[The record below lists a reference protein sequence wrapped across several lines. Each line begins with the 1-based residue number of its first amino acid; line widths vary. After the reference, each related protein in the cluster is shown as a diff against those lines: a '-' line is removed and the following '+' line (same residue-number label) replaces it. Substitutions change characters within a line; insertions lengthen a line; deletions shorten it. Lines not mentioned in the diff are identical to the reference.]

1 MVQFDMNLYQT
12 SKDLIMWFVTNDTNP
27 SLNKELQTLVT
38 NYQKLPVSEKAVFG
52 GTSDH
57 RSWTSRGFKAAFP
70 FEDAS
75 NYNQKIHTTGDTSAN
90 SGNFPLAAEFAK
102 LGLAYF
108 AHYAGKI

>member
-1 MVQFDMNLYQT
+1 
-12 SKDLIMWFVTNDTNP
+12 MWFVTNDTD
-27 SLNKELQTLVT
+27 SSFNKELQDLV
-38 NYQKLPVSEKAVFG
+38 NHYQKLPVAEKAVFG

-57 RSWTSRGFKAAFP
+57 RSWTSRGFKASFP

-75 NYNQKIHTTGDTSAN
+75 SYNGKIHTTGDTSAY